1 MAEEKKTA
9 TDALDDDQLEEV
21 SGGVGVVA
29 TKPSTDG
36 GTEDINIGV
45 GELQECTISKSMDTA
60 DEDVDGRDFLA
71 WQRGSSVPNQSVGGN
86 LADWQTNY
94 GTGY

>member
-1 MAEEKKTA
+1 MFVKRVIVGAVAAAAITLSGLAGGIASAAE
-9 TDALDDDQLEEV
+9 DV
-21 SGGVGVVA
+21 
-29 TKPSTDG
+29 
-36 GTEDINIGV
+36 NIGV

-71 WQRGSSVPNQSVGGN
+71 WQRGSSAPNQSVGGN

-94 GTGY
+94 GIGY